1 MYRNKK
7 DVDKHVEGMLA
18 KLSLKEFK
26 SRAYSVA
33 RLYFEVG
40 DYVSCQRYVEQ
51 YLSQKDNNA
60 AAHKL
65 LGQTL
70 QKLGQKE
77 KALEQYKISLD
88 IDPTQTSLI
97 LEICELLADDEVFI
111 DPGRAKYWC
120 EKAEATFP
128 RHPVTFRL
136 RERLMAS
143 SNPDPEALVSLLT
156 AELAVRPKDPTLHAR
171 LLKHYLQSNKIKE
184 AFEHSCNVEFGGD
197 TFLNNIAW
205 YESLAEILKHNSLN
219 TKDWLYQVLCLTVRE
234 RLCCLSL
241 TDLQTGTPKGLLETS
256 DLLHQYDQAIE
267 TICKAGAPPKHAEFH
282 AGLLQHHRGQLAL
295 HLATLVLKKA
305 KKDQLNWKEA
315 TRVASPLML
324 IAWHTV
330 PLDTKVSWLSHAPQ
344 KLQTAVHR
352 WFIEG
357 SYRCSQAGHYLL
369 ANTQEKSQTFLDA
382 ISQTCSNKNWRDK
395 LYEKIFAT
403 KDHMAKMKSSYFVSG
418 AYSEPVLRLPRKTE
432 VEAYDVEAQR
442 QHPNSLH
449 HFVWILKNYKNFA
462 QFQCS
467 IFDMLT
473 PKTRNYMNS
482 GPETLNKMDIF
493 AFLYTAAI
501 TAQHQKSYLI
511 INDPHKPK
519 VLPANITDLLC
530 PLAQMKWWDCAYK
543 FSQNLLGSELSDIR
557 TTLSRGIEVIRC
569 VDNHGLDPEVL
580 CTLGRIFSE
589 RARNTTAVE
598 EKNNLE
604 ARAGLYYGAAIPLL
618 EKLKS
623 KIVIKVPE
631 RRLFDYTHKEMSNKD
646 INALLEESKIYVAV
660 NYLND
665 SEYEKALETLSNL
678 KSSQAFFHLSQIY
691 KKMALDEQSV
701 TKDSTDN
708 ETKFKYAALLGKA
721 KSYAYKTLDI
731 LKENHDDNKNKLY
744 ADTQELIEE
753 IETNMNKVDPDL
765 SGNIHDKYSSDE
777 NVSSGGSEHV
787 TVHNN
792 SHMFRNLS
800 STPKHPAANSTNYR
814 TAVDSQ
820 LFETTRND
828 QKYLERIENQ
838 IKGLQKRDSTINSF
852 MEQTKGWFDEN
863 RSLSNQ
869 IISTINSNIQNTTDQ
884 FKLLKISVDQVKDQI
899 DECRSE
905 CKDVGELKKQVAE
918 LKREVSK
925 LKKASSETNI
935 DDSDLYM
942 LDEEYRSNEGSS
954 LAAQLPFTP
963 PVMPPFNQRLVPPF
977 GVPPNPY
984 LYGHNLYGLYNQYS
998 QFPQPG
1004 APPMFD
1010 PSRGQVYPGM
1020 YATPEQMFPDIAHLI
1035 PTSVAPPAPSIPPVP
1050 AVPPAPAPAPAPRP
1064 PAHAPAPAA
1073 VPKDSSRSLPVNVV
1087 ITSSDPLPTATTA
1100 PQPVLSVTIPPKHIK
1115 GTPHNYQIAMPAIS
1129 EPNVSFTSGFLAST
1143 VSTSTAAKPFSSW
1156 NQANVFKTAQ
1166 SSISSPKAN
1175 VSADKPTFSLFDGV
1189 KPSSADNSLTV
1200 VDGNITNG
1208 SPNTSLNKS
1217 RTLSERSNTSVENY
1231 DPCPD
1236 FKPIVPLPAE
1246 IKVTTGEEDE
1256 TAVFSA
1262 RSKLFR
1268 FVDNQWKERGIGEMK
1283 LLKHKVTGKVRV
1295 LMRREQVHKICANHL
1310 ITPELD
1316 IQPMKNEAKAYFW
1329 AANDFADES
1338 LVFEKFCVRFKTAEI
1353 AKQFYEA
1360 FEKARKEAKSAPTPT
1375 KKEEKPKAVTKP
1387 STPVESNKKETPKPT
1402 ETAQSNKTVVG
1413 GFVFS
1418 GTPVFKAVA
1427 EEKPEAKP
1435 VEAAT
1440 TKANPFSALSFKSTT
1455 SSPFSNLFNVTS
1467 ASAAPAASPATS
1479 QDTSKLNTSDT
1490 VEEYEPTVEFKPVVP
1505 LPALVETRTGEEDE
1519 TVLYE
1524 HRAKLLRYEASSKEW
1539 KERGLGNIKILAQKN
1554 NPQKIRLLMRREQ
1567 VMKVCCNHQL
1577 TKELVFTKMPNMD
1590 KAVTWCAK
1598 DFSEGELVTETFCLR
1613 FKTAQVCNDFMAAV
1627 KSAQETLK
1635 DDTKIVKEQQN
1646 EAKQSNAGGFGDKF
1660 KPKAGS
1666 WSCGA
1671 CYTNNLESF
1680 TKCACCE
1687 QPKPQSGKVES
1698 APAAA
1703 APTGT
1708 LNWGDQFKPKPGSWS
1723 CKECYVRNEGTTDY
1737 CTACNSPKDPSMPK
1751 KENKPAENTIKFS
1764 FGIPAQT
1771 AASIKPAEPA
1781 QTTTPVKGWGDKFK
1795 PKEGSWECKQCFV
1808 RNEPS
1813 SAQCSACTSPKDPNA
1828 VKKEQNSIF
1837 DSVASGPKFNFGIPA
1852 AAPASNNT
1860 EKPKSEPA
1868 SIFDGTGGNK
1878 FSFGI
1883 PSAAAEKPA
1892 ANVFGNIGATSV
1904 IFATPKKPDAQAS
1917 PLDLIKKNDSLSITP
1932 VKPALLP
1939 TPQKDAASFGGK
1951 EGGTFD
1957 FVFKPKT
1964 PAKGK
1969 SPVKSPQAEESD
1981 DNEYASEDEGHH
1993 LHFSPVVPLPDKVEV
2008 VTGEEDELEL
2018 YGHRAK
2024 LFRFISGEWKER
2036 GIGVVKVLKHKDTGK
2051 LRVVMRRE
2059 QVLKICLNHALTA
2072 DVVYTAKDDKTWLF
2086 AANDFSEGTLN
2097 LQQFCLRFKTKE
2109 IATDFKDAV
2118 DKALGGKSG
2127 SETKKDSDS
2136 DEVVFVSEMQPTAEE
2151 KKKAKELMLPE
2162 NFYNYKY
2169 KDACKG
2175 CRGCEACEDKAPAGG
2190 ATPAAPAP
2198 AAASPATP
2206 ATLAKTSTNS
2216 TPTFFSPSTSVYG
2229 TPANFNKTVDNSIFR
2244 TPLESIGSNT
2254 NKSTPFFG
2262 TANKNTSN
2270 DKENAQKTGIFGGAG
2285 DQASTPPQAKNQND
2299 SESTP
2304 TPTKNSSILAAP
2316 RLSALNTPKDGDA
2329 QKEQPKSIFSSQPAS
2344 TQQSFFGTNTSTPSI
2359 FGNQVI
2365 SDKNLIFGSDATNG
2379 SNARSIFSAANNAN
2393 KPTFAAGIKNLFGKP
2408 ETNSPSSEE
2417 DKKVFGMNKNNE
2429 NAPDNTSNN
2438 TQAPV
2443 QSIFG
2448 SSPAQTPNLFSNPV
2462 QGSLFGPSQNNSNSG
2477 GSIFGK
2483 SGGSL
2488 FGNSTGNIFSG
2499 GKSLFG
2505 SGANQSADLIKN
2517 ETTSLF
2523 GNKTETKENK
2533 AADKD
2538 GPFKVDNTLSFAAL
2552 SSSEPGFGTQKTD
2565 NFKWEGAGSQL
2576 FTAAQRAAQ
2585 ERARDESA
2593 ADEEA
2598 DEEYDPH
2605 YEPIV
2610 PLPDKIVV
2618 TTGEEDE
2625 EKIFGERCKLYRYD
2639 EKCREW
2645 KERGVG
2651 ELKLLHHPAR
2661 STYRLLLRREQVH
2674 KAVLNMLLF
2683 MDLELL
2689 PLKNSDRA
2697 WTWAGVNYAEA
2708 GGEQETLA
2716 VRFKTV
2722 DLATSFKD
2730 KIVEC
2735 VRKLQVAAAQAIR
2748 ESKESG
2754 SKPTEEKVA
2763 PLRLPKHLETDSRAD
2778 LSANSQGSADRTQDS
2793 TDGAQ
2798 NVVAEEE
2805 VNAEYDYDAEHYED
2819 YENYE
2824 DYYNE
2829 DEDAVTYYSCEG
2841 AATVSQGDHTARCP
2855 EAQVHVMYDQ
2865 ELYSP
2870 KILVMDAATGE
2881 ILADMLIHTDTHFQM
2896 EGESCTWSGTDY
2908 TTNQPL
2914 DKTVSVRFPDADTAS
2929 QFYNS
2934 CETSKAATV
2943 SSTDPE
2949 S

>member
-171 LLKHYLQSNKIKE
+171 LLKHYLQSNKVKE

-267 TICKAGAPPKHAEFH
+267 TVCKAGAPPKHAEFH

-382 ISQTCSNKNWRDK
+382 IAQTCSNKNWRDK

-403 KDHMAKMKSSYFVSG
+403 KDHMAKIKSSYFVSG

-665 SEYEKALETLSNL
+665 SEYEKAIETLSNL

-800 STPKHPAANSTNYR
+800 STPKHPAANSTNY
-814 TAVDSQ
+814 
-820 LFETTRND
+820 
-828 QKYLERIENQ
+828 
-838 IKGLQKRDSTINSF
+838 
-852 MEQTKGWFDEN
+852 
-863 RSLSNQ
+863 
-869 IISTINSNIQNTTDQ
+869 
-884 FKLLKISVDQVKDQI
+884 
-899 DECRSE
+899 
-905 CKDVGELKKQVAE
+905 
-918 LKREVSK
+918 
-925 LKKASSETNI
+925 
-935 DDSDLYM
+935 
-942 LDEEYRSNEGSS
+942 
-954 LAAQLPFTP
+954 
-963 PVMPPFNQRLVPPF
+963 
-977 GVPPNPY
+977 
-984 LYGHNLYGLYNQYS
+984 
-998 QFPQPG
+998 
-1004 APPMFD
+1004 
-1010 PSRGQVYPGM
+1010 
-1020 YATPEQMFPDIAHLI
+1020 
-1035 PTSVAPPAPSIPPVP
+1035 
-1050 AVPPAPAPAPAPRP
+1050 
-1064 PAHAPAPAA
+1064 
-1073 VPKDSSRSLPVNVV
+1073 
-1087 ITSSDPLPTATTA
+1087 
-1100 PQPVLSVTIPPKHIK
+1100 
-1115 GTPHNYQIAMPAIS
+1115 
-1129 EPNVSFTSGFLAST
+1129 
-1143 VSTSTAAKPFSSW
+1143 
-1156 NQANVFKTAQ
+1156 
-1166 SSISSPKAN
+1166 
-1175 VSADKPTFSLFDGV
+1175 
-1189 KPSSADNSLTV
+1189 
-1200 VDGNITNG
+1200 
-1208 SPNTSLNKS
+1208 
-1217 RTLSERSNTSVENY
+1217 
-1231 DPCPD
+1231 
-1236 FKPIVPLPAE
+1236 
-1246 IKVTTGEEDE
+1246 
-1256 TAVFSA
+1256 
-1262 RSKLFR
+1262 
-1268 FVDNQWKERGIGEMK
+1268 
-1283 LLKHKVTGKVRV
+1283 
-1295 LMRREQVHKICANHL
+1295 
-1310 ITPELD
+1310 
-1316 IQPMKNEAKAYFW
+1316 
-1329 AANDFADES
+1329 
-1338 LVFEKFCVRFKTAEI
+1338 
-1353 AKQFYEA
+1353 
-1360 FEKARKEAKSAPTPT
+1360 
-1375 KKEEKPKAVTKP
+1375 
-1387 STPVESNKKETPKPT
+1387 
-1402 ETAQSNKTVVG
+1402 
-1413 GFVFS
+1413 
-1418 GTPVFKAVA
+1418 TPVFKAVA

-1467 ASAAPAASPATS
+1467 QSQSAAPTASPATS
-1479 QDTSKLNTSDT
+1479 QDTSKLNSSDT

-1613 FKTAQVCNDFMAAV
+1613 FKTAQVCDDFMAAV
-1627 KSAQETLK
+1627 KSAQESLK

-1708 LNWGDQFKPKPGSWS
+1708 LNWGDQFKPKPGTWS

-1764 FGIPAQT
+1764 F
-1771 AASIKPAEPA
+1771 EPA

-1813 SAQCSACTSPKDPNA
+1813 SQQCSACTSPKDPNA

-1852 AAPASNNT
+1852 AAPAGNNT

-1892 ANVFGNIGATSV
+1892 ANVFGNIGTTSV

-2024 LFRFISGEWKER
+2024 LFRFTSGEWKER

-2127 SETKKDSDS
+2127 PETKKDSDS

-2175 CRGCEACEDKAPAGG
+2175 CRGCEACEDKAPA
-2190 ATPAAPAP
+2190 ATP
-2198 AAASPATP
+2198 S
-2206 ATLAKTSTNS
+2206 
-2216 TPTFFSPSTSVYG
+2216 TFFSPSTSVYG

-2285 DQASTPPQAKNQND
+2285 DQASTPPQGKNQND
-2299 SESTP
+2299 SEATP

-2316 RLSALNTPKDGDA
+2316 RLSALNTSKDGDA

-2429 NAPDNTSNN
+2429 NVPDNTSNN

-2462 QGSLFGPSQNNSNSG
+2462 QGSLFGPSQNNSNTG

-2896 EGESCTWSGTDY
+2896 EGDSCTWSGTDY